1 MRLSLARTI
10 LLSAALCLG
19 LSLDLSFGLALGP
32 GQAAAHVA
40 PAVGDNNRYIKLTP
54 LGDRVRLSYTVFFGE
69 IPGAGV
75 RRTID
80 GNRDGSIDDAESQAF
95 GTRLAAEIAAA
106 LEITVDAARNTVSW
120 SQVVVGLGTPST
132 TAGSFSVD
140 LVAWICVTP
149 PRGKHIVV
157 LRDHYAIARPG
168 ETEVKVEDSPGVTIH
183 STRIGGAS
191 WEDNDYKLI
200 GPSGALETDG
210 LELVFTAGDKAPVT
224 ADAVCRRP
232 SPPRALP
239 TAAIVGAAA
248 VIGLVLAG
256 AVALV
261 VRLRRRR
268 APRR

>member
-10 LLSAALCLG
+10 LLSAALSLG
-19 LSLDLSFGLALGP
+19 LSLGP
-32 GQAAAHVA
+32 GQTAAHVA

-80 GNRDGSIDDAESQAF
+80 SNRDGAIDDAESQAF
-95 GTRLAAEIAAA
+95 GARLAAEIAAA
-106 LEITVDAARNTVSW
+106 LEITVDAARHGVAW

-132 TAGSFSVD
+132 TAGVFSVD
-140 LVAWICVTP
+140 LVAWLCLGP
-149 PRGKHIVV
+149 PRGKHIVL

-183 STRIGGAS
+183 STRIGGAT

-210 LELVFTAGDKAPVT
+210 LELQFTAGDKAPVT

-232 SPPRALP
+232 APRALP

-248 VIGLVLAG
+248 VTGFALAG
-256 AVALV
+256 AVALA
-261 VRLRRRR
+261 VRFRRRR
-268 APRR
+268 APHR

>member
-1 MRLSLARTI
+1 MRLSLALAVG
-10 LLSAALCLG
+10 LLVG
-19 LSLDLSFGLALGP
+19 LSPGLSVGP

-40 PAVGDNNRYIKLTP
+40 PAVGDNNRYLKLTP
-54 LGDRVRLSYTVFFGE
+54 MGDRVRLSYTVFYGE
-69 IPGAGV
+69 IPGAGM
-75 RRTID
+75 RGAID
-80 GNRDGSIDDAESQAF
+80 ANHDGAIDDGESQAF

-106 LEITVDAARNTVSW
+106 LEITVDAARHSVAW
-120 SQVVVGLGTPST
+120 SQVVVGLGTPQTS
-132 TAGSFSVD
+132 AGAFSVD
-140 LVAWICVTP
+140 LVAWLCLTP
-149 PRGKHIVV
+149 PRGKHTVV

-168 ETEVKVEDSPGVTIH
+168 ETEVKVDDSPGVTIH
-183 STRIGGAS
+183 STRIGGAT

-210 LELVFTAGDKAPVT
+210 LELQFTAGDKAPAT

-232 SPPRALP
+232 APPRALP

-256 AVALV
+256 AVALA

-268 APRR
+268 GRA